1 MLEMFYL
8 CLMSLSRANVWFM
21 ATVTGLI
28 VANLYYCQP
37 LIPLIAEEFHVSE
50 EKAGTLTYLTQAGYA
65 IGLFLMIP
73 LGDKLER
80 KKQIT
85 FTAIAAIL
93 ALGLTASVTDFF
105 WLQVISFILGAT
117 SIVPQLVLPMAAS
130 LASEEQRGK
139 VIGTVVSGLL
149 IGILFS
155 RTLSGFVGVWL
166 GWRGMFWIATA
177 ICILLV
183 ILIQFRLPSNKPTYQ
198 GTFLSLYRSLFKLI
212 KEQPVLRE
220 ATWITSLAFAQF
232 GAFWTTMV
240 LLLHNQPFGY
250 DSALIGSFGLI
261 GACGAFAAP
270 LVGKVGGAGGAQKL
284 ILYGIGMTFLSFV
297 VFSLSATSIVGII
310 IGIVLIDLGLQTIHV
325 SNQTRIYALLPEAR
339 NRLNTVYMS
348 FSFLGTAFGS
358 AFGLSLWKYFGWVG
372 VCIGGMVLAFL
383 SFLIC
388 LRANK
393 KKSSKNY

>member
-1 MLEMFYL
+1 
-8 CLMSLSRANVWFM
+8 MSLSKANVWFM
-21 ATVTGLI
+21 AAVTGLI

-37 LIPLIAEEFHVSE
+37 LIHLIADEFKVSE
-50 EKAGTLTYLTQAGYA
+50 SDAGTLTYLTQAGYA
-65 IGLFLMIP
+65 IGMFLMIP
-73 LGDKLER
+73 LGDMLER

-85 FTAIAAIL
+85 LTTLCAIV
-93 ALGLTASVTDFF
+93 ALGLTASVQNFF
-105 WLQVISFILGAT
+105 WLQVISFVLGAT

-130 LASEEQRGK
+130 LSSDEQRGK

-177 ICILLV
+177 ICLLLV
-183 ILIQFRLPSNKPTYQ
+183 ILIQFRLPINKPTYE
-198 GTFLSLYRSLFKLI
+198 GSLSSLYGSLFKLI
-212 KEQPVLRE
+212 KEQPILRE

-270 LVGKVGGAGGAQKL
+270 LVGKIGGAGGAQKL

-297 VFSLSATSIVGII
+297 VFALSDTSIVGII
-310 IGIVLIDLGLQTIHV
+310 IGIILIDLGLQTIHV
-325 SNQTRIYALLPEAR
+325 SNQTRIYSLLPEAR

-358 AFGLSLWKYFGWVG
+358 AFGLYLWNYFGWVG

-383 SFLIC
+383 SWLIY
-388 LRANK
+388 LKAKRNK
-393 KKSSKNY
+393 SIKN

>member
-1 MLEMFYL
+1 MFTFVD
-8 CLMSLSRANVWFM
+8 MSLSKVNVLFM

-37 LIPLIAEEFHVSE
+37 LIPLIAEEFNVSE
-50 EKAGTLTYLTQAGYA
+50 ASAGTLTYLTQAGYA
-65 IGLFLMIP
+65 IGMFLMIP
-73 LGDKLER
+73 LGDRLER

-85 FTAIAAIL
+85 ITTLFAII
-93 ALGLTASVTDFF
+93 ALGLTASVTNFF

-155 RTLSGFVGVWL
+155 RTLSGFVGMWL

-177 ICILLV
+177 ICIVLV
-183 ILIQFRLPSNKPTYQ
+183 VLIQFRLPINKPTYK
-198 GTFLSLYRSLFKLI
+198 GSLSSLYSSMFKLI
-212 KEQPVLRE
+212 KEQRILRE
-220 ATWITSLAFAQF
+220 ATMITSLAFAQF

-261 GACGAFAAP
+261 GACVAFAAP
-270 LVGKVGGAGGAQKL
+270 LVGKIGGAGGARKL
-284 ILYGIGMTFLSFV
+284 ILSGIGMTFLSFV
-297 VFSLSATSIVGII
+297 VFAFSSTSILGLILGII
-310 IGIVLIDLGLQTIHV
+310 LIDLGLQTIHV
-325 SNQTRIYALLPEAR
+325 SNQTRIYSLLPEAR

-358 AFGLSLWKYFGWVG
+358 AFGLYLWNYFGWVG

-383 SFLIC
+383 SFLIY
-388 LRANK
+388 LQSRTKNK
-393 KKSSKNY
+393 NRN

>member
-1 MLEMFYL
+1 
-8 CLMSLSRANVWFM
+8 MSLSKGNVWFM

-37 LIPLIAEEFHVSE
+37 LIPLIAEEFKVSE
-50 EKAGTLTYLTQAGYA
+50 ASAGTLTYLTQAGYA
-65 IGLFLMIP
+65 VGMFLMIP
-73 LGDKLER
+73 LGDLLER
-80 KKQIT
+80 KKQIIWT
-85 FTAIAAIL
+85 TVFACV
-93 ALGLTASVTDFF
+93 ALSLTASVTNFF

-149 IGILFS
+149 LGILFS
-155 RTLSGFVGVWL
+155 RTLSGIVGMWL

-177 ICILLV
+177 IGLLLV
-183 ILIQFRLPSNKPTYQ
+183 IMIQFRLPLNKPTYQ
-198 GTFLSLYRSLFKLI
+198 GTISSLYASLFRLI

-250 DSALIGSFGLI
+250 DSAWIGSFGLI

-270 LVGKVGGAGGAQKL
+270 LVGKIGGAGGAQKL

-297 VFSLSATSIVGII
+297 VFALSSTSIVGII
-310 IGIVLIDLGLQTIHV
+310 IGIILIDLGLQTIHV
-325 SNQTRIYALLPEAR
+325 SNQTRIYSLLPEAR

-358 AFGLSLWKYFGWVG
+358 AFGLYLWKYLGWVG
-372 VCIGGMVLAFL
+372 VCLGGMVLAFL
-383 SFLIC
+383 SFLIY
-388 LRANK
+388 LRTK
-393 KKSSKNY
+393 KKNSKN

>member
-1 MLEMFYL
+1 
-8 CLMSLSRANVWFM
+8 MSLSKANVMFM
-21 ATVTGLI
+21 AAVTGLI

-37 LIPLIAEEFHVSE
+37 LIPLIADEFHITE

-65 IGLFLMIP
+65 IGMFLMIP

-85 FTAIAAIL
+85 ITTLFATVAL
-93 ALGLTASVTDFF
+93 ALTAMVTDFF
-105 WLQVISFILGAT
+105 WLQVISFVLGAA

-130 LASEEQRGK
+130 LSSEEQRGK

-155 RTLSGFVGVWL
+155 RTISGFVGVWL

-177 ICILLV
+177 ISLLIV
-183 ILIQFRLPSNKPTYQ
+183 VMIQFRLPLNKPVFT
-198 GTFLSLYRSLFKLI
+198 GTVKSLYLSMFKLI

-220 ATWITSLAFAQF
+220 ATAVTSLAFAQF
-232 GAFWTTMV
+232 GVFWTTMV
-240 LLLHNQPFGY
+240 LLLHNEPFGY

-270 LVGKVGGAGGAQKL
+270 LVGKVGGAGGARKL
-284 ILYGIGMTFLSFV
+284 ILYGIIMTFLSFV
-297 VFSLSATSIVGII
+297 VFWLSSTSLIGII
-310 IGIVLIDLGLQTIHV
+310 IGIILIDLGLQTTHV
-325 SNQTRIYALLPEAR
+325 SNQTRIYSLLPEAR

-358 AFGLSLWKYFGWVG
+358 AFGLYLWKYFGWSG
-372 VCIGGMVLAFL
+372 VCFGGMFLAALSLLLFL
-383 SFLIC
+383 
-388 LRANK
+388 K
-393 KKSSKNY
+393 SKNNS

>member
-1 MLEMFYL
+1 
-8 CLMSLSRANVWFM
+8 M
-21 ATVTGLI
+21 AAVTGLI

-37 LIPLIAEEFHVSE
+37 LIPLIADEFKVSE
-50 EKAGTLTYLTQAGYA
+50 SDAGTLTYLTQAGYA
-65 IGLFLMIP
+65 IGMFLMIP
-73 LGDKLER
+73 LGDMLER

-85 FTAIAAIL
+85 LTTLCAIV
-93 ALGLTASVTDFF
+93 ALGLTASVQNFF
-105 WLQVISFILGAT
+105 WLQVISFVLGAT

-130 LASEEQRGK
+130 LSSDEQRGK

-177 ICILLV
+177 ICLLLV
-183 ILIQFRLPSNKPTYQ
+183 ILIQFRLPINKPTYE
-198 GTFLSLYRSLFKLI
+198 GSLSSLYGSLFKLI
-212 KEQPVLRE
+212 KEQPILRE

-270 LVGKVGGAGGAQKL
+270 LVGKIGGAGGAQKL

-297 VFSLSATSIVGII
+297 VFALSDTSIIGII
-310 IGIVLIDLGLQTIHV
+310 IGIILIDLGLQTIHV
-325 SNQTRIYALLPEAR
+325 SNQTRIYSLLPEAR

-358 AFGLSLWKYFGWVG
+358 AFGLYLWNYFGWVG

-383 SFLIC
+383 SWLIY
-388 LRANK
+388 LKAKRNK
-393 KKSSKNY
+393 SIKN

>member
-1 MLEMFYL
+1 
-8 CLMSLSRANVWFM
+8 MSLSKANVWFM
-21 ATVTGLI
+21 AAVTGLI

-37 LIPLIAEEFHVSE
+37 LIPLIADEFKVSE
-50 EKAGTLTYLTQAGYA
+50 SDAGTLTYLTQAGYA
-65 IGLFLMIP
+65 IGMFLMIP
-73 LGDKLER
+73 LGDMLER

-85 FTAIAAIL
+85 LTTLCAIV
-93 ALGLTASVTDFF
+93 ALGLTASVQNFF
-105 WLQVISFILGAT
+105 WLQVISFVLGAT

-130 LASEEQRGK
+130 LSSDEQRGK

-177 ICILLV
+177 ICLLLV
-183 ILIQFRLPSNKPTYQ
+183 ILIQFRLPINKPTYE
-198 GTFLSLYRSLFKLI
+198 GSLSSLYGSLFKLI
-212 KEQPVLRE
+212 KEQPILRE

-270 LVGKVGGAGGAQKL
+270 LVGKIGGAGGAQKL

-297 VFSLSATSIVGII
+297 VFALSDTSIVGII
-310 IGIVLIDLGLQTIHV
+310 IGIILIDLGLQTIHV
-325 SNQTRIYALLPEAR
+325 SNQTRIYSLLPEAR

-358 AFGLSLWKYFGWVG
+358 AFGLYLWNYFGWVG

-383 SFLIC
+383 SWLIY
-388 LRANK
+388 LKAKRNK
-393 KKSSKNY
+393 SIKN

>member
-1 MLEMFYL
+1 
-8 CLMSLSRANVWFM
+8 MSLSKANVMFM
-21 ATVTGLI
+21 AAVTGLI

-37 LIPLIAEEFHVSE
+37 LIPLIADEFHITE

-65 IGLFLMIP
+65 IGMFLMIP

-85 FTAIAAIL
+85 ITTLFATAAL
-93 ALGLTASVTDFF
+93 ALTAMVTDFF
-105 WLQVISFILGAT
+105 WLQVISFVLGAA

-130 LASEEQRGK
+130 LSSEEQRGK

-155 RTLSGFVGVWL
+155 RTISGFVGVWL
-166 GWRGMFWIATA
+166 GWRGMFWIATV
-177 ICILLV
+177 ISLLIV
-183 ILIQFRLPSNKPTYQ
+183 VMIQFRLPLNKPVFT
-198 GTFLSLYRSLFKLI
+198 GTVKSLYLSMFKLI

-220 ATWITSLAFAQF
+220 ATAVTSLAFAQF
-232 GAFWTTMV
+232 GVFWTTMV
-240 LLLHNQPFGY
+240 LLLHNEPFGY

-270 LVGKVGGAGGAQKL
+270 LVGKVGGAGGARKL
-284 ILYGIGMTFLSFV
+284 ILYGIIMTFLSFV
-297 VFSLSATSIVGII
+297 VFWLSSTSLVGII
-310 IGIVLIDLGLQTIHV
+310 IGIILIDLGLQTTHV
-325 SNQTRIYALLPEAR
+325 SNQTRIYSLLPEAR

-358 AFGLSLWKYFGWVG
+358 AFGLYLWKFFGWSG
-372 VCIGGMVLAFL
+372 VCIGGMFLAALSLLLFL
-383 SFLIC
+383 
-388 LRANK
+388 R
-393 KKSSKNY
+393 SKNNS